1 MSTKTQSF
9 SSHARWLPIYH
20 FVASPLTAIYAVRA
34 TLQAIQTPS
43 ADALW
48 HAVWAVGISAAVL
61 SSRIMAITVQNR
73 VIRLEMRLRL
83 KEVLSPAEAER
94 ARVLSVRQ
102 LIALRFASDA
112 ELPSLVERT
121 LKGEFEKPRDIKA
134 AVKDWQADWLRA

>member
-1 MSTKTQSF
+1 MSSKTQSF
-9 SSHARWLPIYH
+9 ATHARWLPIYH
-20 FVASPLTAIYAVRA
+20 FLASPITGIYAVY
-34 TLQAIQTPS
+34 AIVLAIKAPS
-43 ADALW
+43 SAAAW
-48 HAVWAVGISAAVL
+48 HALWAVGISAAVL

-83 KEVLSPAEAER
+83 KEILSPAEAER

-121 LKGEFEKPRDIKA
+121 LEGEFEKPRDIKA
-134 AVKDWQADWLRA
+134 AIKDWQADWLRA